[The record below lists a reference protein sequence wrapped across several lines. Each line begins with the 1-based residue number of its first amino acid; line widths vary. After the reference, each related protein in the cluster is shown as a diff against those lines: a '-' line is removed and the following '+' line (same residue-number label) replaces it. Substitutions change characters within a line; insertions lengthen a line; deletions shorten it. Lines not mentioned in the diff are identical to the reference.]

1 VRVPE
6 TVPGRSAARC
16 AQECV
21 TGGQSDKIGPHCR
34 RGSQSRVFRNV
45 VHYLVPSILAA
56 ALFVVV
62 FLLRKRQPLERL
74 LRVSGHVAPAIVPR
88 VLAITTFLA
97 GSILLFSGATPA
109 RAGRLGWL
117 HDFLPLP
124 IIVVSHFF
132 GSVAGAGL
140 LILARGIQRRLDA
153 AYHLTVALLGAGI
166 VFALLKEF
174 DYEGAIILSLMLV
187 ALLPSRRY
195 FYRKASLT
203 EERFTPGWIVA
214 ILLVVLGSVVLG
226 VISYG
231 NPAVGAERFWD
242 FSLRAQAPRFVRGTA
257 GVIALFIIVAVARL
271 MRPARPA
278 RALPSSEELDT
289 LVPVV
294 QASPEAEANLVFLG
308 DKSLLVND
316 EHTGFVMYAVAG
328 RSWVAL
334 GDPVAP
340 PDQMAT
346 LARRFVELCD
356 QHGGWAVFYKASRE
370 QLYLYL
376 DLGLSVVK
384 LGEEARVPLADFS
397 LDGSERRNL
406 RRMWRRA
413 VQEGCSFEVVNA
425 SEVGKLL
432 PELRAIS
439 DDWLSS
445 KRTREKRFSLGF
457 FDERYLSRYPAAVV
471 CKNGDMVAFANVWES
486 GGRKELSVDL
496 MRFSTAA
503 PPGVM
508 RYLLTE
514 LMLWG
519 KERGYEWFNL
529 GMAPLSGLDA
539 SAVAPLWNQLG
550 TAIFGHGE
558 RFYNFQ
564 GVRDFKEWFHPVWEP
579 KYLVSS
585 GGAARPVIIANIASL
600 IAGGLEGVVG
610 K

>member
-1 VRVPE
+1 M
-6 TVPGRSAARC
+6 
-16 AQECV
+16 
-21 TGGQSDKIGPHCR
+21 
-34 RGSQSRVFRNV
+34 

>member
-1 VRVPE
+1 M
-6 TVPGRSAARC
+6 
-16 AQECV
+16 
-21 TGGQSDKIGPHCR
+21 
-34 RGSQSRVFRNV
+34 
-45 VHYLVPSILAA
+45 VHYLVPSILVA
-56 ALFVVV
+56 ALCVVV
-62 FLLRKRQPLERL
+62 VLLRKRQPLERL

-97 GSILLFSGATPA
+97 GTILLFSGATPA

-153 AYHLTVALLGAGI
+153 AYHLTIALLAAGI
-166 VFALLKEF
+166 VFSLLKEF
-174 DYEGAIILSLMLV
+174 DYEGAILLSVMLV
-187 ALLPSRRY
+187 AFLPSRRY
-195 FYRKASLT
+195 FYRKARLI
-203 EERFTPGWIVA
+203 EERFTSGWIAA
-214 ILLVVLGSVVLG
+214 ILLVVLGSVLLG
-226 VISYG
+226 IISYG
-231 NPAVGAERFWD
+231 NPAVGAARFWD
-242 FSLRAQAPRFVRGTA
+242 FSLRAQAPRFVRGMA
-257 GVIALFIIVAVARL
+257 GVMALFIIVAVARL
-271 MRPARPA
+271 MRPARPT
-278 RALPSSEELDT
+278 RALPSSDELNR
-289 LVPVV
+289 LWPVV

-308 DKSLLVND
+308 DKSLLVNED
-316 EHTGFVMYAVAG
+316 CTGFVMYAVAG

-340 PDQMAT
+340 PDQMAA
-346 LARRFVELCD
+346 LAQRFVELCD

-384 LGEEARVPLADFS
+384 LGEEARVPLESFS
-397 LDGSERRNL
+397 LEGPERRNL
-406 RRMWRRA
+406 RRAWRRA
-413 VQEGCSFEVVNA
+413 EQDGCSFEVIDAQQVC
-425 SEVGKLL
+425 SIL
-432 PELRAIS
+432 PQLHAIS
-439 DDWLSS
+439 DQWLAN

-457 FDERYLSRYPAAVV
+457 FDERYLSRYPAALIRR
-471 CKNGDMVAFANVWES
+471 NGDIVAFANVWQS
-486 GGRKELSVDL
+486 GDKTELSVDL
-496 MRFSTAA
+496 MRFTAAA

-529 GMAPLSGLDA
+529 GMAPLSGLQA

-550 TAIFGHGE
+550 TTIYGYGE

-579 KYLVSS
+579 KYLVSA

>member
-1 VRVPE
+1 M
-6 TVPGRSAARC
+6 
-16 AQECV
+16 
-21 TGGQSDKIGPHCR
+21 
-34 RGSQSRVFRNV
+34 
-45 VHYLVPSILAA
+45 VHYLVPSIVAA
-56 ALFVVV
+56 ALAVVV

-74 LRVSGHVAPAIVPR
+74 VRVSGHVAPAIVPR

-153 AYHLTVALLGAGI
+153 AYLLTIALLAAGI
-166 VFALLKEF
+166 VFSLLKEF

-187 ALLPSRRY
+187 AFLPSRRY

-203 EERFTPGWIVA
+203 EERFTAGWVIA
-214 ILLVVLGSVVLG
+214 ILLVVLGSVALG
-226 VISYG
+226 IISYG
-231 NPAVGAERFWD
+231 NPAVGAARFWD

-257 GVIALFIIVAVARL
+257 GVVALFIIVAVARL

-278 RALPSSEELDT
+278 RALPSTEELNAIA
-289 LVPVV
+289 PVV
-294 QASPEAEANLVFLG
+294 QASPDAEANLVFLG
-308 DKSLLVND
+308 DKSLLVNED
-316 EHTGFVMYAVAG
+316 RTGFVMYAVAG

-340 PDQMAT
+340 PGQMAH
-346 LARRFVELCD
+346 LAQSFVQLCD
-356 QHGGWAVFYKASRE
+356 RHGGWAVFYKASRE

-397 LDGSERRNL
+397 TDGPERRNL
-406 RRMWRRA
+406 RRTWRRA
-413 VQEGCSFEVVNA
+413 VQEGCAFDVIDSAAVRSSLA
-425 SEVGKLL
+425 RM
-432 PELRAIS
+432 RAIS

-445 KRTREKRFSLGF
+445 KRAREKRFSLGY

-471 CKNGDMVAFANVWES
+471 RKNGEMVAFANVWES
-486 GGRKELSVDL
+486 GERKEVSVDL
-496 MRFSTAA
+496 MRFSAAA

-508 RYLLTE
+508 RYLLVE

-519 KERGYEWFNL
+519 KENGFEWFNL
-529 GMAPLSGLDA
+529 GMAPLSGLRS
-539 SAVAPLWNQLG
+539 SAIAPLWNQLG
-550 TAIFGHGE
+550 TAIYGHGE

-579 KYLVSS
+579 KYLVSAS
-585 GGAARPVIIANIASL
+585 GAARPVIMANIASL
-600 IAGGLEGVVG
+600 VAGGLEGVVG

>member
-1 VRVPE
+1 M
-6 TVPGRSAARC
+6 
-16 AQECV
+16 
-21 TGGQSDKIGPHCR
+21 
-34 RGSQSRVFRNV
+34 
-45 VHYLVPSILAA
+45 VHYLIPSILAA

-117 HDFLPLP
+117 HDVLP
-124 IIVVSHFF
+124 IPVIVVSHFF

-153 AYHLTVALLGAGI
+153 AYHLTVALLAAGI
-166 VFALLKEF
+166 VFSLLKEL
-174 DYEGAIILSLMLV
+174 DYEGAIILSLTLAV
-187 ALLPSRRY
+187 FLPSRRY
-195 FYRKASLT
+195 FYRRASVT

-226 VISYG
+226 IISYG
-231 NPAVGAERFWD
+231 DPAVGAARFWD

-278 RALPSSEELDT
+278 PARPSNEELNQ
-289 LVPVV
+289 LWPVV

-308 DKSLLVND
+308 DKSLLVNED
-316 EHTGFVMYAVAG
+316 RTGFLMYAVAG

-340 PDQMAT
+340 PDQMAA
-346 LARRFVELCD
+346 LAQRFVELCD
-356 QHGGWAVFYKASRE
+356 QHGGWAVFYKASRQ

-384 LGEEARVPLADFS
+384 LGEEARVPLENFS
-397 LDGSERRNL
+397 MDGPERRNL

-413 VQEGCSFEVVNA
+413 IQEGCSFEVVDPQLVC
-425 SEVGKLL
+425 SIL
-432 PELRAIS
+432 PRLRAIS
-439 DDWLSS
+439 DEWLAS

-457 FDERYLSRYPAAVV
+457 FDERYLSRYPAALVRKGSEV
-471 CKNGDMVAFANVWES
+471 VAFANVWQS
-486 GGRKELSVDL
+486 GGKAELSVDL
-496 MRFSTAA
+496 MRFSDEA

-508 RYLLTE
+508 RYLLVE

-529 GMAPLSGLDA
+529 GMAPLSGLQA
-539 SAVAPLWNQLG
+539 SAAAPLWNQLG

-579 KYLVSS
+579 KYLVSA

>member
-1 VRVPE
+1 
-6 TVPGRSAARC
+6 
-16 AQECV
+16 
-21 TGGQSDKIGPHCR
+21 
-34 RGSQSRVFRNV
+34 V

-56 ALFVVV
+56 TLFAAV

-74 LRVSGHVAPAIVPR
+74 LRVSGHIAPAIVPR

-124 IIVVSHFF
+124 VIVLTHFF

-153 AYHLTVALLGAGI
+153 AYHLTVALLAAGI
-166 VFALLKEF
+166 VFSLLKEF
-174 DYEGAIILSLMLV
+174 DYEGAITLSLMLV
-187 ALLPSRRY
+187 AFLPSRRY

-203 EERFTPGWIVA
+203 EERFTRGWIIA

-226 VISYG
+226 IISYG
-231 NPAVGAERFWD
+231 NPAVGAARFWD

-278 RALPSSEELDT
+278 RALPSSEELDELWPT
-289 LVPVV
+289 V

-308 DKSLLVND
+308 DKSLLVNED
-316 EHTGFVMYAVAG
+316 RSGFVMYAVAG

-340 PDQMAT
+340 PEQMAP
-346 LARRFVELCD
+346 LAQRFVELCD
-356 QHGGWAVFYKASRE
+356 QHGGWAVFYKASRQ

-384 LGEEARVPLADFS
+384 LGEEARVPLASFS
-397 LDGSERRNL
+397 LDGPERRNL
-406 RRMWRRA
+406 RRMWRHA
-413 VQEGCSFEVVNA
+413 VQDGCSFEVLGREQVH
-425 SEVGKLL
+425 ELL
-432 PELRAIS
+432 PRLRAIS
-439 DDWLSS
+439 DDWLAS

-471 CKNGDMVAFANVWES
+471 CRNGDIVAFANVWES
-486 GGRKELSVDL
+486 GGKTELSVDL
-496 MRFSTAA
+496 MRFTTTA

-508 RYLLTE
+508 RYLLAE

-529 GMAPLSGLDA
+529 GMAPLSGLQA

-550 TAIFGHGE
+550 TAIYGHGE

-585 GGAARPVIIANIASL
+585 GGAARPVILANIASL

>member
-1 VRVPE
+1 M
-6 TVPGRSAARC
+6 
-16 AQECV
+16 
-21 TGGQSDKIGPHCR
+21 
-34 RGSQSRVFRNV
+34 

-56 ALFVVV
+56 TIFVVV

-117 HDFLPLP
+117 HDVLPLP
-124 IIVVSHFF
+124 VIVVSHFF

-153 AYHLTVALLGAGI
+153 AYHLTVALLCAGI
-166 VFALLKEF
+166 VFSLLKEL
-174 DYEGAIILSLMLV
+174 DYEGAAILTLMLLV
-187 ALLPSRRY
+187 FLPSRRY

-214 ILLVVLGSVVLG
+214 ILLVVLGSIVLG

-231 NPAVGAERFWD
+231 NPAVGAARFWD
-242 FSLRAQAPRFVRGTA
+242 FSLHAQAPRFVRGTA

-278 RALPSSEELDT
+278 RALPSSEELNE
-289 LVPVV
+289 LCPIV
-294 QASPEAEANLVFLG
+294 QASPKAEANLVFLG
-308 DKSLLVND
+308 DKSLLIND
-316 EHTGFVMYAVAG
+316 ERTGFVMYAVAG

-334 GDPVAP
+334 GDPIAP
-340 PDQMAT
+340 PDQMAP
-346 LARRFVELCD
+346 LAQRFVELCD
-356 QHGGWAVFYKASRE
+356 QHGGWAVFYEASKQ

-384 LGEEARVPLADFS
+384 LGEEARVPLTNFS
-397 LDGSERRNL
+397 MDGPERRNL
-406 RRMWRRA
+406 RRTWRRVA
-413 VQEGCSFEVVNA
+413 QEGCSFEVVDA
-425 SEVGKLL
+425 AEVRAIL
-432 PELRAIS
+432 PRLRAIS
-439 DDWLSS
+439 DEWLAS
-445 KRTREKRFSLGF
+445 KRTREKRFSLGY
-457 FDERYLSRYPAAVV
+457 FDERYLSRYPAAIVR
-471 CKNGDMVAFANVWES
+471 KDDELVAFANIWES
-486 GGRKELSVDL
+486 GEKTELSVDL
-496 MRFSTAA
+496 MRFADAA

-519 KERGYEWFNL
+519 RERDYEWFNL
-529 GMAPLSGLDA
+529 GMAPLSGLQA

-550 TAIFGHGE
+550 TAIYGHGE

-564 GVRDFKEWFHPVWEP
+564 GVRDFKDWFHPVWEP

-585 GGAARPVIIANIASL
+585 GGAARPVIMANIASL
-600 IAGGLEGVVG
+600 IAGGLEGVVR

>member
-1 VRVPE
+1 M
-6 TVPGRSAARC
+6 
-16 AQECV
+16 
-21 TGGQSDKIGPHCR
+21 
-34 RGSQSRVFRNV
+34 
-45 VHYLVPSILAA
+45 VHYLVPSIMVA
-56 ALFVVV
+56 ALCVAI

-97 GSILLFSGATPA
+97 GTILLFSGATPA

-153 AYHLTVALLGAGI
+153 AYHLTVALLAAGI
-166 VFALLKEF
+166 VFSLLKEL
-174 DYEGAIILSLMLV
+174 DYEGAITLSLMLA

-203 EERFTPGWIVA
+203 QERFTPGWIVA
-214 ILLVVLGSVVLG
+214 ILLVLLGSVVLG
-226 VISYG
+226 IISYG
-231 NPAVGAERFWD
+231 NPAVGAARFWD

-257 GVIALFIIVAVARL
+257 GVIALFVIVAVARL

-278 RALPSSEELDT
+278 RALPSSDELNR
-289 LVPVV
+289 LSPVV
-294 QASPEAEANLVFLG
+294 HASPEAEANLVFLG
-308 DKSLLVND
+308 DKSLLLND
-316 EHTGFVMYAVAG
+316 DCTGFVMYAVAG
-328 RSWVAL
+328 RSWIAL

-340 PDQMAT
+340 PGQMSA
-346 LARRFVELCD
+346 LAQRFVELAD
-356 QHGGWAVFYKASRE
+356 QHGGWPVFYKASRQ

-384 LGEEARVPLADFS
+384 LGEEARVPLESFS
-397 LDGSERRNL
+397 VDGPERRNL
-406 RRMWRRA
+406 RRAWRRA
-413 VQEGCSFEVVNA
+413 QQDGCTFEVVDA
-425 SEVGKLL
+425 SQVCSIL
-432 PELRAIS
+432 PQLRVIS
-439 DDWLSS
+439 NDWLAS

-457 FDERYLSRYPAAVV
+457 FDERYLSRFPAALVRW
-471 CKNGDMVAFANVWES
+471 NGDLVAFANVWQS
-486 GGRKELSVDL
+486 GERAELSVDL
-496 MRFSTAA
+496 MRYSTAA

-508 RYLLTE
+508 RYLLAE
-514 LMLWG
+514 LMFWG
-519 KERGYEWFNL
+519 KERGYQWFNL
-529 GMAPLSGLDA
+529 GMAPLSGLQA
-539 SAVAPLWNQLG
+539 SAIAPLWNQLG
-550 TAIFGHGE
+550 TAIYGHGE

-564 GVRDFKEWFHPVWEP
+564 GVRDFKECFHPVWEP
-579 KYLVSS
+579 RYLVSA
-585 GGAARPVIIANIASL
+585 GAAARPVIIANIASL

>member
-1 VRVPE
+1 M
-6 TVPGRSAARC
+6 
-16 AQECV
+16 
-21 TGGQSDKIGPHCR
+21 
-34 RGSQSRVFRNV
+34 

-56 ALFVVV
+56 AIFVVV

-74 LRVSGHVAPAIVPR
+74 LRISGHVAPAIVPR
-88 VLAITTFLA
+88 ILAVTTFLA

-124 IIVVSHFF
+124 VIVVSHFF

-140 LILARGIQRRLDA
+140 LILARGIQRRIDA

-187 ALLPSRRY
+187 ALIPSRRY
-195 FYRKASLT
+195 FYRKASLV

-231 NPAVGAERFWD
+231 NPAVGAARFWD

-257 GVIALFIIVAVARL
+257 GVIALFIMVAVARL
-271 MRPARPA
+271 LRPARPA
-278 RALPSSEELDT
+278 APLPSSEELS
-289 LVPVV
+289 LLWPVV
-294 QASPEAEANLVFLG
+294 QAHTEAEANLVFLG
-308 DKSLLVND
+308 DKSLLVNE
-316 EHTGFVMYAVAG
+316 EHTGFVMYSVAG

-340 PDQMAT
+340 ADQMAE
-346 LARRFVELCD
+346 LAQRFVQLSD
-356 QHGGWAVFYKASRE
+356 RHGGWAVFYKASRQ

-384 LGEEARVPLADFS
+384 LGEEARVPLGDFS
-397 LDGSERRNL
+397 LEGPERRNL

-413 VQEGCSFEVVNA
+413 VQEGCSFEVVSPA
-425 SEVGKLL
+425 EVCAIL
-432 PELRAIS
+432 PSLRAVS
-439 DDWLSS
+439 DEWLSN
-445 KRTREKRFSLGF
+445 KHTREKRFSLGF
-457 FDERYLSRYPAAVV
+457 FDEGYLSRYPAALVR
-471 CKNGDMVAFANVWES
+471 KNGQLVAFANVWQS
-486 GGRKELSVDL
+486 GSSEELSVDL
-496 MRFSTAA
+496 MRFSASA

-508 RYLLTE
+508 RYLLVE

-519 KERGYEWFNL
+519 KTRGYQWFNL
-529 GMAPLSGLDA
+529 GMAPLSGLRA
-539 SAVAPLWNQLG
+539 SAIAPLWNQLG
-550 TAIFGHGE
+550 TTIYGHGE

-564 GVRDFKEWFHPVWEP
+564 GIRDFKDWFHPVWEP
-579 KYLVSS
+579 KYLVSA

>member
-1 VRVPE
+1 
-6 TVPGRSAARC
+6 
-16 AQECV
+16 
-21 TGGQSDKIGPHCR
+21 
-34 RGSQSRVFRNV
+34 V

-56 ALFVVV
+56 AVFVVV

-88 VLAITTFLA
+88 VLAVSTFLA

-153 AYHLTVALLGAGI
+153 AYHLTIALLGAGI
-166 VFALLKEF
+166 VFSLLKEF
-174 DYEGAIILSLMLV
+174 DYEGAIILTLMLL
-187 ALLPSRRY
+187 AFIPSRRY

-214 ILLVVLGSVVLG
+214 ILLVVLGSVMLG
-226 VISYG
+226 IMSYG
-231 NPAVGAERFWD
+231 NPAVGAARFWD

-278 RALPSSEELDT
+278 RALPSGEELDE
-289 LVPVV
+289 LWPVV
-294 QASPEAEANLVFLG
+294 RASPEAEANLVFLG
-308 DKSLLVND
+308 DKSLLVN
-316 EHTGFVMYAVAG
+316 EQHTGFVMYAVAG

-340 PDQMAT
+340 PDEMAP
-346 LARRFVELCD
+346 LAQRFVELCD
-356 QHGGWAVFYKASRE
+356 QHGGWAVFYKASRQ

-397 LDGSERRNL
+397 MDGPERRNL

-413 VQEGCSFEVVNA
+413 VQEGCSFEVVDA
-425 SEVGKLL
+425 AEVCGML
-432 PELRAIS
+432 PRLHAIS
-439 DDWLSS
+439 DEWLAS
-445 KRTREKRFSLGF
+445 KHTREKRFSLGF
-457 FDERYLSRYPAAVV
+457 FDERYLSRYPAAIVR
-471 CKNGDMVAFANVWES
+471 KNGDIVAFANVWES
-486 GGRKELSVDL
+486 GEKTELSVDL
-496 MRFSTAA
+496 MRFATAA

-508 RYLLTE
+508 RYLLVE

-519 KERGYEWFNL
+519 KERGYTWFNL
-529 GMAPLSGLDA
+529 GMAPLSGLQA
-539 SAVAPLWNQLG
+539 SVVAPLWNQLG
-550 TAIFGHGE
+550 TAIYGHGE

>member
-1 VRVPE
+1 M
-6 TVPGRSAARC
+6 
-16 AQECV
+16 
-21 TGGQSDKIGPHCR
+21 
-34 RGSQSRVFRNV
+34 

-56 ALFVVV
+56 AIFVVV

-74 LRVSGHVAPAIVPR
+74 LRISGHVAPAIVPR
-88 VLAITTFLA
+88 ILAVTTFLA

-124 IIVVSHFF
+124 VIVVSHFF

-140 LILARGIQRRLDA
+140 LILARGIQRRIDA

-174 DYEGAIILSLMLV
+174 DYEGAIILSLMLL
-187 ALLPSRRY
+187 ALIPSRRY
-195 FYRKASLT
+195 FYRKASLV
-203 EERFTPGWIVA
+203 EERFTPGWIAA

-231 NPAVGAERFWD
+231 NPAVGAARFWD

-257 GVIALFIIVAVARL
+257 GVIALFIMVAVARL

-278 RALPSSEELDT
+278 APLPSSEELN
-289 LVPVV
+289 LLWPVV
-294 QASPEAEANLVFLG
+294 EAHAEAEANLVFLG
-308 DKSLLVND
+308 DKSLLVN
-316 EHTGFVMYAVAG
+316 EAHSGFVMYSVAG

-340 PDQMAT
+340 PDQMAE
-346 LARRFVELCD
+346 LAQRFVQLSD
-356 QHGGWAVFYKASRE
+356 RHGGWAVFYKASRQ

-397 LDGSERRNL
+397 LEGPERRNL

-413 VQEGCSFEVVNA
+413 VQEGCTFEVISA
-425 SEVGKLL
+425 GEVCGNL
-432 PELRAIS
+432 PGLRAIS
-439 DDWLSS
+439 DEWLSN
-445 KRTREKRFSLGF
+445 KHTREKRFSLGF
-457 FDERYLSRYPAAVV
+457 FDEGYLSRYPAALVR
-471 CKNGDMVAFANVWES
+471 KNGELVAFANVWPS
-486 GGRKELSVDL
+486 GSSEELSVDL
-496 MRFSTAA
+496 MRFGAAA

-508 RYLLTE
+508 RYLLVE

-519 KERGYEWFNL
+519 KARGYRWFNL
-529 GMAPLSGLDA
+529 GMAPLSGLRS
-539 SAVAPLWNQLG
+539 SAIAPLWNQLG
-550 TAIFGHGE
+550 TAIYGHGE

-564 GVRDFKEWFHPVWEP
+564 GIRDFKDWFHPVWEP
-579 KYLVSS
+579 KYLVSA

>member
-1 VRVPE
+1 M
-6 TVPGRSAARC
+6 
-16 AQECV
+16 
-21 TGGQSDKIGPHCR
+21 
-34 RGSQSRVFRNV
+34 
-45 VHYLVPSILAA
+45 VHYLVPSIVAA
-56 ALFVVV
+56 ALSVVV

-117 HDFLPLP
+117 HDVLPLP
-124 IIVVSHFF
+124 VIVVSHFF

-153 AYHLTVALLGAGI
+153 AYHLTVALLVAGI
-166 VFALLKEF
+166 VFSILKEL
-174 DYEGAIILSLMLV
+174 DYEGAIILSLMLA

-203 EERFTPGWIVA
+203 EERFTRGWLVA
-214 ILLVVLGSVVLG
+214 ILLVVLGSVALG

-231 NPAVGAERFWD
+231 NPAVGAARFWD

-257 GVIALFIIVAVARL
+257 GVMALFIIVAVARL
-271 MRPARPA
+271 MRPARPT
-278 RALPSSEELDT
+278 RALPSAEELNQ
-289 LVPVV
+289 LAPVV
-294 QASPEAEANLVFLG
+294 RASPDAEANLVFLG

-316 EHTGFVMYAVAG
+316 EHTGFVMYSVAG

-340 PDQMAT
+340 PEQMAP

-356 QHGGWAVFYKASRE
+356 RHGGWAVFYKVSRQ

-384 LGEEARVPLADFS
+384 LGEEARVDLESFS
-397 LDGSERRNL
+397 LEGPERRNL
-406 RRMWRRA
+406 RRAWRRA
-413 VQEGCSFEVVNA
+413 AQEGCSFDVVDA
-425 SEVGKLL
+425 ARVCAAM
-432 PELRAIS
+432 PQLRAIS
-439 DDWLSS
+439 DEWLES
-445 KRTREKRFSLGF
+445 KNTREKRFSLGF
-457 FDERYLSRYPAAVV
+457 FEERYLSRYPAALVYRE
-471 CKNGDMVAFANVWES
+471 GRAVAFANVWES
-486 GGRKELSVDL
+486 ARRAELSVDL
-496 MRFSTAA
+496 MRFSSAA

-508 RYLLTE
+508 RYLLAE

-519 KERGYEWFNL
+519 REREYRWFNL
-529 GMAPLSGLDA
+529 GMAPLSGLHA

-550 TAIFGHGE
+550 TAIYGHGE

-564 GVRDFKEWFHPVWEP
+564 GVRDFKDWFHPVWEP
-579 KYLVSS
+579 KYLVSPS
-585 GGAARPVIIANIASL
+585 GAARPVIIANIASL

>member
-1 VRVPE
+1 M
-6 TVPGRSAARC
+6 
-16 AQECV
+16 
-21 TGGQSDKIGPHCR
+21 
-34 RGSQSRVFRNV
+34 
-45 VHYLVPSILAA
+45 VHYLIPSILAA

-117 HDFLPLP
+117 HDVLP
-124 IIVVSHFF
+124 IPVIVVSHFF

-153 AYHLTVALLGAGI
+153 AYHLTVALLAAGI
-166 VFALLKEF
+166 VFSLLKEL
-174 DYEGAIILSLMLV
+174 DYEGAIILSLTLAV
-187 ALLPSRRY
+187 FLPSRRY
-195 FYRKASLT
+195 FYRRASVT

-226 VISYG
+226 IISYG
-231 NPAVGAERFWD
+231 DPAVGAARFWD

-278 RALPSSEELDT
+278 PARPSNEELNQ
-289 LVPVV
+289 LWPVV

-308 DKSLLVND
+308 DKSLLVNED
-316 EHTGFVMYAVAG
+316 RTGFLMYAVAG

-340 PDQMAT
+340 PDQMAA
-346 LARRFVELCD
+346 LAQRFVELCD
-356 QHGGWAVFYKASRE
+356 QHGGWAVFYKASRQ

-384 LGEEARVPLADFS
+384 LGEEARVPLENFS
-397 LDGSERRNL
+397 MDGPERRNL

-413 VQEGCSFEVVNA
+413 IQEGCSFEVVDPQLVC
-425 SEVGKLL
+425 SIL
-432 PELRAIS
+432 PRLRAIS
-439 DDWLSS
+439 DEWLAS

-457 FDERYLSRYPAAVV
+457 FDERYLSRYPAALVRKGSEV
-471 CKNGDMVAFANVWES
+471 VAFANVWQS
-486 GGRKELSVDL
+486 GGKAELSVDL
-496 MRFSTAA
+496 MRFSNEA

-508 RYLLTE
+508 RYLLVE

-529 GMAPLSGLDA
+529 GMAPLSGLQA
-539 SAVAPLWNQLG
+539 SAAAPLWNQLG

-579 KYLVSS
+579 KYLVSA

>member
-1 VRVPE
+1 
-6 TVPGRSAARC
+6 
-16 AQECV
+16 
-21 TGGQSDKIGPHCR
+21 
-34 RGSQSRVFRNV
+34 V
-45 VHYLVPSILAA
+45 VHYLVPSIVAA
-56 ALFVVV
+56 ALAVVV

-74 LRVSGHVAPAIVPR
+74 VRVSGHVAPAIVPR

-153 AYHLTVALLGAGI
+153 AYLLTIALLAAGI
-166 VFALLKEF
+166 VFSLLKEF

-187 ALLPSRRY
+187 AFLPSRRY

-203 EERFTPGWIVA
+203 EERFTAGWVIA
-214 ILLVVLGSVVLG
+214 ILLVVLGSVALG
-226 VISYG
+226 IISYG
-231 NPAVGAERFWD
+231 NPAVGAARFWD

-257 GVIALFIIVAVARL
+257 GVVALFIIVAVARL

-278 RALPSSEELDT
+278 RALPSPEELNAIA
-289 LVPVV
+289 PVV
-294 QASPEAEANLVFLG
+294 QASPDAEANLVFLG
-308 DKSLLVND
+308 DKSLLVNED
-316 EHTGFVMYAVAG
+316 RTGFVMYAVAG

-340 PDQMAT
+340 PGQMAH
-346 LARRFVELCD
+346 LAQSFVQLCD
-356 QHGGWAVFYKASRE
+356 RHGGWAVFYKASRE

-384 LGEEARVPLADFS
+384 LGEEARVPLSDFS
-397 LDGSERRNL
+397 TDGPERRHL
-406 RRMWRRA
+406 RRTWRRA
-413 VQEGCSFEVVNA
+413 VQEGCAFDVIDSAAVRSSLA
-425 SEVGKLL
+425 RM
-432 PELRAIS
+432 RAIS

-445 KRTREKRFSLGF
+445 KRAREKRFSLGY

-471 CKNGDMVAFANVWES
+471 RKNGEMVAFANVWES
-486 GGRKELSVDL
+486 GESKEVSVDL
-496 MRFSTAA
+496 MRFSAAA

-508 RYLLTE
+508 RYLLVE

-519 KERGYEWFNL
+519 KENGFEWFNL
-529 GMAPLSGLDA
+529 GMAPLSGLRS
-539 SAVAPLWNQLG
+539 SAIAPLWNQLG
-550 TAIFGHGE
+550 TAIYGHGE

-579 KYLVSS
+579 KYLVSAS
-585 GGAARPVIIANIASL
+585 GAARPVIMANIASL
-600 IAGGLEGVVG
+600 VAGGLEGVVG

>member
-1 VRVPE
+1 M
-6 TVPGRSAARC
+6 
-16 AQECV
+16 
-21 TGGQSDKIGPHCR
+21 
-34 RGSQSRVFRNV
+34 

-56 ALFVVV
+56 AIFVVV

-74 LRVSGHVAPAIVPR
+74 LRISGHIAPAIVPR
-88 VLAITTFLA
+88 LLAVTTFLA

-124 IIVVSHFF
+124 VIVVSHFF

-153 AYHLTVALLGAGI
+153 AYHLTLVLLGAGI
-166 VFALLKEF
+166 VFSLLKEF
-174 DYEGAIILSLMLV
+174 DYEGAIILSLMLI
-187 ALLPSRRY
+187 ALIPSRRY

-203 EERFTPGWIVA
+203 EERFTTGWIVA
-214 ILLVVLGSVVLG
+214 ILLVVLGSIVLG

-231 NPAVGAERFWD
+231 DPAVGAARFWD

-257 GVIALFIIVAVARL
+257 GVIALFMIVAVARL

-278 RALPSSEELDT
+278 PALPSPDELNALWPT
-289 LVPVV
+289 V
-294 QASPEAEANLVFLG
+294 QAYPEAEANLVFLG
-308 DKSLLVND
+308 DKSLLVN
-316 EHTGFVMYAVAG
+316 ERGTGFVMYSVAG

-340 PDQMAT
+340 AGEKAE
-346 LARRFVELCD
+346 LAQRFVQLCD
-356 QHGGWAVFYKASRE
+356 KHGGWAVFYKASRQ

-384 LGEEARVPLADFS
+384 LGEEARVPLHDFS
-397 LDGSERRNL
+397 LDGAERRNL

-413 VQEGCSFEVVNA
+413 VQEGCTFEVVSA
-425 SEVGKLL
+425 AEVRAIF
-432 PELRAIS
+432 PQLRAIS
-439 DDWLSS
+439 DEWLSN

-457 FDERYLSRYPAAVV
+457 FDQRYLARYPAALVR
-471 CKNGDMVAFANVWES
+471 KDGELVAFANLWPAGACE
-486 GGRKELSVDL
+486 ELSVDL
-496 MRFSTAA
+496 MRYSAAA

-508 RYLLTE
+508 RYLLVE

-519 KERGYEWFNL
+519 KTQGYRWFNL
-529 GMAPLSGLDA
+529 GMAPLSGLRA
-539 SAVAPLWNQLG
+539 SAIAPLWNQLG
-550 TAIFGHGE
+550 TAIYGHGE

-564 GVRDFKEWFHPVWEP
+564 GIRDFKDWFHPVWEP
-579 KYLVSS
+579 KYLVSA
-585 GGAARPVIIANIASL
+585 GGAARPVIVANIASL
-600 IAGGLEGVVG
+600 IAGGLEGVVR

>member
-1 VRVPE
+1 
-6 TVPGRSAARC
+6 
-16 AQECV
+16 
-21 TGGQSDKIGPHCR
+21 
-34 RGSQSRVFRNV
+34 V
-45 VHYLVPSILAA
+45 VHYLVPSILVA
-56 ALFVVV
+56 ALCVVV

-109 RAGRLGWL
+109 RAGRLGRL

-140 LILARGIQRRLDA
+140 LILARGIQRRLDV
-153 AYHLTVALLGAGI
+153 AYHLTIALLAAGI
-166 VFALLKEF
+166 VFSLLKEF
-174 DYEGAIILSLMLV
+174 DYEGAILLSLMLV
-187 ALLPSRRY
+187 AFLPSRRY
-195 FYRKASLT
+195 FYRKARLI
-203 EERFTPGWIVA
+203 EERFTSGWIAA

-226 VISYG
+226 IISYG
-231 NPAVGAERFWD
+231 NPAVGAARFWD
-242 FSLRAQAPRFVRGTA
+242 FSLRAQAPRFVRGMA
-257 GVIALFIIVAVARL
+257 GVMALFIIVAVARL
-271 MRPARPA
+271 MRPARPT
-278 RALPSSEELDT
+278 RALPSSDELNR
-289 LVPVV
+289 LWPVV

-308 DKSLLVND
+308 DKSLLMND
-316 EHTGFVMYAVAG
+316 DCTGFVMYAVAG

-340 PDQMAT
+340 PDQMAA
-346 LARRFVELCD
+346 LAQRFVELCD
-356 QHGGWAVFYKASRE
+356 RHGGWAVFYKASRE

-384 LGEEARVPLADFS
+384 LGEEARVPLESFS
-397 LDGSERRNL
+397 LDGPERRNL

-413 VQEGCSFEVVNA
+413 EQDGCSFDVIDAPQVC
-425 SEVGKLL
+425 SIL
-432 PELRAIS
+432 PRLHAIS
-439 DDWLSS
+439 DEWLAS

-471 CKNGDMVAFANVWES
+471 RRNGGIVAFANVWQS
-486 GGRKELSVDL
+486 GEKMELSVDL
-496 MRFSTAA
+496 MRFSTEA

-508 RYLLTE
+508 RYLLAE

-529 GMAPLSGLDA
+529 GMAPLSGLQA

-550 TAIFGHGE
+550 TAIYGYGE

-579 KYLVSS
+579 KYLVSA

>member
-1 VRVPE
+1 
-6 TVPGRSAARC
+6 
-16 AQECV
+16 
-21 TGGQSDKIGPHCR
+21 
-34 RGSQSRVFRNV
+34 V
-45 VHYLVPSILAA
+45 VHYLVPSIVAA
-56 ALFVVV
+56 AIFVVV

-88 VLAITTFLA
+88 VLAVTTFLA
-97 GSILLFSGATPA
+97 GTILLFSGATPA

-153 AYHLTVALLGAGI
+153 AYHLTIALLGAGI
-166 VFALLKEF
+166 VFSLLKEF
-174 DYEGAIILSLMLV
+174 DYEGAIILTLMLL
-187 ALLPSRRY
+187 ALIPSRRY

-203 EERFTPGWIVA
+203 EERFTPGWVVA
-214 ILLVVLGSVVLG
+214 ILLVVLGSIVLG

-231 NPAVGAERFWD
+231 NPAVGAARFWD

-278 RALPSSEELDT
+278 RALPSNEELNQ
-289 LVPVV
+289 LWPVV
-294 QASPEAEANLVFLG
+294 QASPYAEANLVFLG
-308 DKSLLVND
+308 DKSLLLND
-316 EHTGFVMYAVAG
+316 DRTGFVMYAVAG

-340 PDQMAT
+340 PDQMAP
-346 LARRFVELCD
+346 LAQRFVELCD

-397 LDGSERRNL
+397 MDGPERRNL

-413 VQEGCSFEVVNA
+413 VQDGCSFEVA
-425 SEVGKLL
+425 DAAEVRKFL
-432 PELRAIS
+432 PRLRAIS
-439 DDWLSS
+439 DEWLAS
-445 KRTREKRFSLGF
+445 KHTREKRFSLGY
-457 FDERYLSRYPAAVV
+457 FDERYLARYPAAIVRRE
-471 CKNGDMVAFANVWES
+471 GEMVAFANVWES
-486 GGRKELSVDL
+486 SEKTELSVDL
-496 MRFSTAA
+496 MRFDSHA

-508 RYLLTE
+508 RYLLVE

-529 GMAPLSGLDA
+529 GMAPLSGLQA
-539 SAVAPLWNQLG
+539 SAAAPIWNQLG
-550 TAIFGHGE
+550 TAIYGHGE

-579 KYLVSS
+579 KYLVSA
-585 GGAARPVIIANIASL
+585 GGAARPVILANIASL

>member
-1 VRVPE
+1 
-6 TVPGRSAARC
+6 
-16 AQECV
+16 
-21 TGGQSDKIGPHCR
+21 
-34 RGSQSRVFRNV
+34 V
-45 VHYLVPSILAA
+45 VHYLVPSILVA
-56 ALFVVV
+56 ALCVVV

-117 HDFLPLP
+117 HDFLPIP

-153 AYHLTVALLGAGI
+153 AYHLTVALLAAGI
-166 VFALLKEF
+166 VFSLLKEF
-174 DYEGAIILSLMLV
+174 DYEGAIILSLMLL
-187 ALLPSRRY
+187 AFLPSRRY
-195 FYRKASLT
+195 FYRKASLI
-203 EERFTPGWIVA
+203 EERFTSGWIAA

-226 VISYG
+226 IISYG
-231 NPAVGAERFWD
+231 NPAVGAARFWD
-242 FSLRAQAPRFVRGTA
+242 FSLRAQAPRFVRGMA
-257 GVIALFIIVAVARL
+257 GVMVLFIIVAVARL

-278 RALPSSEELDT
+278 RALPSSDELNR
-289 LVPVV
+289 LWPVV
-294 QASPEAEANLVFLG
+294 QASPDAEANLVFLG

-316 EHTGFVMYAVAG
+316 DCTGFVMYAVAG

-340 PDQMAT
+340 PDQMAS
-346 LARRFVELCD
+346 LAQRFVELCD
-356 QHGGWAVFYKASRE
+356 RHGGWAVFYKASRQ

-384 LGEEARVPLADFS
+384 LGEEARVPLESFS
-397 LDGSERRNL
+397 LEGPERRNL

-413 VQEGCSFEVVNA
+413 EQEGCSFEVMGAQRVC
-425 SEVGKLL
+425 SIL
-432 PELRAIS
+432 PRLRAIS
-439 DDWLSS
+439 DEWLTS
-445 KRTREKRFSLGF
+445 KRTREKRFSLGY
-457 FDERYLSRYPAAVV
+457 FDERYLSRYPAALVRRD
-471 CKNGDMVAFANVWES
+471 GDIVAFANVWQS
-486 GGRKELSVDL
+486 GEKAELSVDL
-496 MRFSTAA
+496 MRFSTSA

-508 RYLLTE
+508 RYLLAE

-529 GMAPLSGLDA
+529 GMAPLSGLQA

-550 TAIFGHGE
+550 TAIYGYGE

-600 IAGGLEGVVG
+600 IAGGFEGVVG

>member
-1 VRVPE
+1 ME
-6 TVPGRSAARC
+6 
-16 AQECV
+16 
-21 TGGQSDKIGPHCR
+21 PHCR
-34 RGSQSRVFRNV
+34 RGSQSRAFRNV
-45 VHYLVPSILAA
+45 VHYLVPSIVAA
-56 ALFVVV
+56 TLFVVV

-124 IIVVSHFF
+124 VIVVSHFF

-166 VFALLKEF
+166 IFSLLKEF

-278 RALPSSEELDT
+278 RALPSNEELDT

-294 QASPEAEANLVFLG
+294 QGSPEAEANLVFLG

-316 EHTGFVMYAVAG
+316 ERTGFVMYAVAG

-340 PDQMAT
+340 PEQMAT

-413 VQEGCSFEVVNA
+413 VQEGCSFEMVEA
-425 SEVGKLL
+425 AEVRKLL
-432 PELRAIS
+432 PQLRTIS

-471 CKNGDMVAFANVWES
+471 CKNGGMVAFANVWES

-508 RYLLTE
+508 RYLLAE

>member
-1 VRVPE
+1 M
-6 TVPGRSAARC
+6 
-16 AQECV
+16 
-21 TGGQSDKIGPHCR
+21 
-34 RGSQSRVFRNV
+34 
-45 VHYLVPSILAA
+45 VHYLIPSILAA

-88 VLAITTFLA
+88 ILAITTFLA
-97 GSILLFSGATPA
+97 GTILLFSGATPA

-117 HDFLPLP
+117 HDVLPLP
-124 IIVVSHFF
+124 VIVVSHFF

-153 AYHLTVALLGAGI
+153 AYHLTVALLAAGI
-166 VFALLKEF
+166 VFSLLKEL
-174 DYEGAIILSLMLV
+174 DYEGAIILSLTL
-187 ALLPSRRY
+187 ALFLPSRRY
-195 FYRKASLT
+195 FYRKASLI
-203 EERFTPGWIVA
+203 EERFTTGWLVA

-226 VISYG
+226 IISYG
-231 NPAVGAERFWD
+231 NPAVGAARFWD

-257 GVIALFIIVAVARL
+257 GVLALFTLVAIARL
-271 MRPARPA
+271 LRPARPT
-278 RALPSSEELDT
+278 RALPSIEELND
-289 LVPVV
+289 LWPVV

-308 DKSLLVND
+308 DKSILTSED
-316 EHTGFVMYAVAG
+316 HRGFVMYSVAG

-340 PDQMAT
+340 PEEMAA
-346 LARRFVELCD
+346 LAQRFVELCD
-356 QHGGWAVFYKASRE
+356 QHGGWAVFYKASRQ
-370 QLYLYL
+370 QLYRYL

-384 LGEEARVPLADFS
+384 LGEEARVPLEGFS
-397 LDGSERRNL
+397 LEGPERRNL
-406 RRMWRRA
+406 RRSWRRA
-413 VQEGCSFEVVNA
+413 VQEGCTFEVVDA
-425 SEVGKLL
+425 SQVRTLL
-432 PELRAIS
+432 PRLREIS
-439 DDWLSS
+439 DDWLAS

-457 FDERYLSRYPAAVV
+457 FDERYLSRYPAALVRM
-471 CKNGDMVAFANVWES
+471 KGELVAFANVWQS
-486 GGRKELSVDL
+486 GERAELSVDL

-508 RYLLTE
+508 RYLLVE

-519 KERGYEWFNL
+519 RERGYGWFNL
-529 GMAPLSGLDA
+529 GMAPLSGLQA

-550 TAIFGHGE
+550 TAIYGYGE

-579 KYLVSS
+579 KYLVSA

-600 IAGGLEGVVG
+600 IAGGLEGVVR

>member
-1 VRVPE
+1 M
-6 TVPGRSAARC
+6 
-16 AQECV
+16 
-21 TGGQSDKIGPHCR
+21 
-34 RGSQSRVFRNV
+34 

-74 LRVSGHVAPAIVPR
+74 LRISGHVAPAIVPR
-88 VLAITTFLA
+88 ILAVTTFLA

-117 HDFLPLP
+117 QDFLPIP
-124 IIVVSHFF
+124 VIVVSHFF

-153 AYHLTVALLGAGI
+153 AFHLTVALLGAGI
-166 VFALLKEF
+166 VFSLLKEF
-174 DYEGAIILSLMLV
+174 DYEGAIILSLML
-187 ALLPSRRY
+187 ATLIPSRRY
-195 FYRKASLT
+195 FYRRASLT
-203 EERFTPGWIVA
+203 EERFTRGWIMA

-226 VISYG
+226 IISYG
-231 NPAVGAERFWD
+231 NPAMGAARFWD

-257 GVIALFIIVAVARL
+257 GVMALFIIVAVARL

-278 RALPSSEELDT
+278 ATLPSPEELN
-289 LVPVV
+289 LLWPVV
-294 QASPEAEANLVFLG
+294 QGFPEAEANLVFLG
-308 DKSLLVND
+308 DKSLLVN
-316 EHTGFVMYAVAG
+316 EQHSGFVMYSVAG

-340 PDQMAT
+340 ADQMAE
-346 LARRFVELCD
+346 LAQRFVQLCD
-356 QHGGWAVFYKASRE
+356 QHGGWAVFYKASRQ

-384 LGEEARVPLADFS
+384 LGEEARVPLENFS
-397 LDGSERRNL
+397 LEGPERRNL

-413 VQEGCSFEVVNA
+413 VQEGCSFEVVSA
-425 SEVGKLL
+425 SEVRGIL
-432 PELRAIS
+432 PRLRTIS
-439 DDWLSS
+439 DEWLAN

-457 FDERYLSRYPAAVV
+457 FDERYLSRYPAALVRKDGEV
-471 CKNGDMVAFANVWES
+471 VAFANVWPS
-486 GGRKELSVDL
+486 GSGEELSVDL
-496 MRFSTAA
+496 MRFSMAA

-508 RYLLTE
+508 RYLLVE

-519 KERGYEWFNL
+519 KVQGYHWFNL
-529 GMAPLSGLDA
+529 GMAPLSGLRA
-539 SAVAPLWNQLG
+539 SAIAPLWNQLG
-550 TAIFGHGE
+550 TAIYGHGE

-564 GVRDFKEWFHPVWEP
+564 GIRDFKEWFHPVWEP
-579 KYLVSS
+579 KYLVSA

>member
-1 VRVPE
+1 M
-6 TVPGRSAARC
+6 
-16 AQECV
+16 
-21 TGGQSDKIGPHCR
+21 
-34 RGSQSRVFRNV
+34 

-74 LRVSGHVAPAIVPR
+74 LRISGHVAPAIVPR
-88 VLAITTFLA
+88 ILAVTTFLA

-124 IIVVSHFF
+124 VIVVSHFF

-153 AYHLTVALLGAGI
+153 AYHLTLALLAAGI
-166 VFALLKEF
+166 VFSLLKEF

-187 ALLPSRRY
+187 ALIPSRRY

-203 EERFTPGWIVA
+203 EERFTPGWIAA
-214 ILLVVLGSVVLG
+214 ILLVLLGSIVLG

-231 NPAVGAERFWD
+231 NPAVDAARFWD

-278 RALPSSEELDT
+278 PPLPSPEELKE
-289 LVPVV
+289 LLPIVHNC
-294 QASPEAEANLVFLG
+294 PEAEANLVFLG
-308 DKSLLVND
+308 DKSLLVN
-316 EHTGFVMYAVAG
+316 EQRTGFVMYSVAG

-334 GDPVAP
+334 GDPVGPAE
-340 PDQMAT
+340 AKAG
-346 LARRFVELCD
+346 LAQRFVQLCD
-356 QHGGWAVFYKASRE
+356 QHGGWAVFYKASRQ

-397 LDGSERRNL
+397 MDGPERRNL

-413 VQEGCSFEVVNA
+413 VQDGCTFEVVSA
-425 SEVGKLL
+425 GEVCAIL
-432 PELRAIS
+432 PRLRAIS
-439 DDWLSS
+439 DEWLAN

-457 FDERYLSRYPAAVV
+457 FDERYLSRFPAALVR
-471 CKNGDMVAFANVWES
+471 KNGELVAFANLWPS
-486 GGRKELSVDL
+486 GGGEELSVDL
-496 MRFSTAA
+496 MRYSSAA

-508 RYLLTE
+508 RYLLVE

-519 KERGYEWFNL
+519 KMQGYHWFNL
-529 GMAPLSGLDA
+529 GMAPLSGLRA
-539 SAVAPLWNQLG
+539 SAIAPLWNQLG
-550 TAIFGHGE
+550 TAVYGHGE

-564 GVRDFKEWFHPVWEP
+564 GIRDFKDWFHPLWEP
-579 KYLVSS
+579 KYLVSA
-585 GGAARPVIIANIASL
+585 GGAARPVIVANIASL

>member
-1 VRVPE
+1 
-6 TVPGRSAARC
+6 
-16 AQECV
+16 
-21 TGGQSDKIGPHCR
+21 
-34 RGSQSRVFRNV
+34 V
-45 VHYLVPSILAA
+45 VHYLAPSIAAA

-124 IIVVSHFF
+124 VIVVSHFF

-166 VFALLKEF
+166 VFSLLKEF

-203 EERFTPGWIVA
+203 EERFTPGWIFA

-278 RALPSSEELDT
+278 RALPSNDELNA
-289 LVPVV
+289 LRPVV
-294 QASPEAEANLVFLG
+294 EASPEAEANLVFLG
-308 DKSLLVND
+308 DKSLLMND
-316 EHTGFVMYAVAG
+316 ERTGFVMYAVAG

-340 PDQMAT
+340 PDQMAL

-356 QHGGWAVFYKASRE
+356 QHGGWAVFYKASRQ

-384 LGEEARVPLADFS
+384 LGEEAHVPLADFS
-397 LDGSERRNL
+397 MDGPERRNL
-406 RRMWRRA
+406 RRTWRRA
-413 VQEGCSFEVVNA
+413 VQEGCTFEVVSA
-425 SEVGKLL
+425 TDVCTLL
-432 PELRAIS
+432 PRLRAIS
-439 DDWLSS
+439 DDWLSN
-445 KRTREKRFSLGF
+445 KRAREKRFSLGF
-457 FDERYLSRYPAAVV
+457 FDEGYLSRYPAAVV
-471 CKNGDMVAFANVWES
+471 CKDGEMVAFANVWES
-486 GGRKELSVDL
+486 GGKTELSVDL

-508 RYLLTE
+508 RYLLVE

-519 KERGYEWFNL
+519 KERGYERFNL
-529 GMAPLSGLDA
+529 GMAPLSGLHA

-550 TAIFGHGE
+550 TAIYGYGE

-564 GVRDFKEWFHPVWEP
+564 GVRDFKEWFNPVWEP
-579 KYLVSS
+579 KYLVSA